1 MIQKYVDAWIENK
14 DKYEEWLRGLDYNW
28 YVVDYEIM
36 VKQLINLVINPCIN
50 DGYEGALQADSV
62 TVIDNGDY
70 QGTQIFIIPYDVYQP
85 NEEEYVY
92 THVGYGSCSGCDT
105 LLNALSL
112 SDYDEKLSDGTVDM
126 LMVLALHLI
135 ENFKP
140 LAPETEY

>member
-1 MIQKYVDAWIENK
+1 MIQKYVDAWIKNK
-14 DKYEEWLRGLDYNW
+14 DKYEAWLRGLEYDW
-28 YVVDYEIM
+28 GVVDYETM
-36 VKQLINLVINPCIN
+36 VKQLITLIINPHVDSC
-50 DGYEGALQADSV
+50 GRLQENRV
-62 TVIDNGDY
+62 TVIDDGDY

-140 LAPETEY
+140 LVPETEY

>member
-1 MIQKYVDAWIENK
+1 MIQKYVDAWMANK
-14 DKYEEWLRGLDYNW
+14 DEYEKWLRGLEYDW
-28 YVVDYEIM
+28 GVVDYESM
-36 VKQLINLVINPCIN
+36 VKQLVNLVINPCIIN
-50 DGYEGALQADSV
+50 GYKGALQADSV

-112 SDYDEKLSDGTVDM
+112 SDYDKKLSDETVDM

-140 LAPETEY
+140 LTLKME

>member
-14 DKYEEWLRGLDYNW
+14 DKYEAWLRGLAYNW
-28 YVVDYEIM
+28 GVVDYEDM
-36 VKQLINLVINPCIN
+36 VKQLIHLIINPHV
-50 DGYEGALQADSV
+50 DSYDRLQENRV
-62 TVIDNGDY
+62 TVIDDGDY

-112 SDYDEKLSDGTVDM
+112 SDYDEKLSDRTVDM

-140 LAPETEY
+140 LSPETEY

>member
-14 DKYEEWLRGLDYNW
+14 DKYEAWLRGLEYDW
-28 YVVDYEIM
+28 DVIDYETM
-36 VKQLINLVINPCIN
+36 VKQLITLIINPCISS
-50 DGYEGALQADSV
+50 GYDGALQENKI
-62 TVIDNGDY
+62 TVIDDGDY
-70 QGTQIFIIPYDVYQP
+70 QGPQIFIIPYDVYQP
-85 NEEEYVY
+85 DEEEYVY

-112 SDYDEKLSDGTVDM
+112 SDYDEKLSGGTVDM